1 MNFIKSF
8 ILIFIIMITSTNN
21 NFAQTTEQKN
31 ESLKTINVKVK
42 GITCSLD
49 LKTITDNIE
58 KLAGINSCKTKKKG
72 AISSFEITFNPVLV
86 TEKEI
91 HAAIENTGGCKNPND
106 RPYKVKQ

>member
-31 ESLKTINVKVK
+31 ESIKTINVKVK

-49 LKTITDNIE
+49 LKTITDNIV
-58 KLAGINSCKTKKKG
+58 KLVGINDCKTEKKG
-72 AISSFEITFNPVLV
+72 PISSFKITYNPVLV